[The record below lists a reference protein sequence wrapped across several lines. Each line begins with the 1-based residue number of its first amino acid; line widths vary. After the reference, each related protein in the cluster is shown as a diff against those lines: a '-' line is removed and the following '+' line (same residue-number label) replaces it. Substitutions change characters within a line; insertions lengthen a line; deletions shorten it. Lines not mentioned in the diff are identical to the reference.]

1 MLLNSL
7 WGKPG
12 RGDLDK
18 AGSNEPDAFI
28 SGIYTRRDWL
38 SCVAFIAQVT
48 LSFEGTKA
56 ASQYPNLVTV
66 KHLKENRPD
75 NASLA
80 MSSTP
85 INWLGCTGCKIHLT
99 DPCLRSAL
107 RCLLCWDRTMPRSC
121 PYSLPY
127 EKDACPHTQNFP
139 KCWPLEGPLCSVSCC
154 QHHPAGWEQGEQ
166 GQLMLSSEGSQSWAA
181 REKAFTACFS
191 SAVGGTERSESS
203 SKNITQPLVSPF
215 SSHSTPHFLVSVKWR
230 MAGEEEHGHS
240 WIQGRLLRTGRAKH
254 WPWHASNGWFLFI

>member
-1 MLLNSL
+1 M
-7 WGKPG
+7 
-12 RGDLDK
+12 DK

-28 SGIYTRRDWL
+28 SGIYTRRGWL

-85 INWLGCTGCKIHLT
+85 INRLGCTGCKIHLT

-107 RCLLCWDRTMPRSC
+107 RCLLCRDGTMPRSC

-139 KCWPLEGPLCSVSCC
+139 KCWPLEGPLCSVSCS

-166 GQLMLSSEGSQSWAA
+166 GQLVLSSEGSQSWAA

-191 SAVGGTERSESS
+191 SAVSGMEQRSESS
-203 SKNITQPLVSPF
+203 SKNITRPFGVSFLLSLHPSFPCVCKMEDGWGRRARPF
-215 SSHSTPHFLVSVKWR
+215 LD
-230 MAGEEEHGHS
+230 
-240 WIQGRLLRTGRAKH
+240 TGQAPEDR
-254 WPWHASNGWFLFI
+254 